1 MSGLSGF
8 LAQNA
13 IKTENEH
20 HVISDRFLDEEGNPI
35 PWEIRTIDEEFN
47 ESIRKSCITRERD
60 RKTKQVNEKT
70 NHPLYLTRLII
81 ECVVFPNLKDAEL
94 QNSYGVMGAEA
105 LIKKMLEP
113 GEYSRLLEK
122 VMEVTGF
129 DEDMDDKV
137 EAVKN

>member
-13 IKTENEH
+13 VKVENEYH
-20 HVISDRFLDEEGNPI
+20 IISDRFLDGEGKPM
-35 PWEIRTIDEEFN
+35 PWEIRSIDEEFN

-60 RKTKQVNEKT
+60 KKTKQVVEKT
-70 NHPLYLTRLII
+70 NHPLYLTKLIV

-94 QNSYGVMGAEA
+94 QQSYGVLGAEA
-105 LIKKMLEP
+105 LVKKMLEA

-129 DEDMDDKV
+129 DDDMEDKI